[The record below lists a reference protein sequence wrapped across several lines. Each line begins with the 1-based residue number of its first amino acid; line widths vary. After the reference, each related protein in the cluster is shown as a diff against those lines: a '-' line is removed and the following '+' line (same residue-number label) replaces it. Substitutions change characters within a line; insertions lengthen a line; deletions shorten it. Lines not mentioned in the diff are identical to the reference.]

1 MNLTDLEDMEE
12 DFAYLQIGEVFA
24 RGEILVP
31 GAVTRAMGWEPGT
44 ELMASRTD
52 ELLILQRFLPRC
64 AVCGSILRVKAVRD
78 SFLCEK
84 CIQAAQAAPLY
95 EERERDA
102 VKILC
107 LEGGEEADPKKGD
120 VGKDGLA

>member
-44 ELMASRTD
+44 ELMASRTS
-52 ELLILQRFLPRC
+52 EMLIVQEFLPRC
-64 AVCGSILRVKAVRD
+64 MICGFLKMSGKYWINFSVGIALSWQKRCPFIMKKRSI
-78 SFLCEK
+78 
-84 CIQAAQAAPLY
+84 
-95 EERERDA
+95 
-102 VKILC
+102 
-107 LEGGEEADPKKGD
+107 
-120 VGKDGLA
+120 